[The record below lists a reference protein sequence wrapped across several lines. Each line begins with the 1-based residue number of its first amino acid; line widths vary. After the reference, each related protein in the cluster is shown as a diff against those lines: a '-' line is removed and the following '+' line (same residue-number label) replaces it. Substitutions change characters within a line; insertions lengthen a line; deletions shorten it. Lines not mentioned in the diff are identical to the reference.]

1 MCNLL
6 RFILYVRANPKY
18 KSPGLIFGGAY
29 IRRVFYVSN
38 LGAYI
43 RMGLYLKGL
52 IFGGA
57 YFRNFT
63 VWYQKK
69 KVPEVGFKSLTSI
82 SLRKYLTTASH
93 TLS

>member
-52 IFGGA
+52 IFGGV
-57 YFRNFT
+57 YIRRGLYLEGLIFGILRYGT
-63 VWYQKK
+63 KRKK
-69 KVPEVGFKSLTSI
+69 C
-82 SLRKYLTTASH
+82 LRLDSN
-93 TLS
+93 L